1 METWRQIQKTN
12 FTKIDELASFLEID
26 PSAILNSPFPLNF
39 PRRIAEKVEKGRLDD
54 PLLIQF
60 LPVHKE
66 TLKTP
71 GFTADPVS
79 DRSFQKSPRLLQK
92 YQGRALL
99 ITTSACVMN
108 CRFCFRQNYPYE
120 QDKDHTKEIELIK
133 NDPTIHEVILSGG
146 DPLSLSD
153 RRLGKLIESLSKIP
167 HLKLLR
173 FHTRFPIGIPER
185 ITPSFLKIL
194 EETPLQVIFILHT
207 NHPRELDQDVLS
219 FLKKIQAPVL
229 TQTVLLKNVNDNVK
243 TLKTLFMTLISNGV
257 IPYYLHQLDR
267 IEQAAHFEVPIEKG
281 QKLIDTLR
289 KELPGYAIPTYVQ
302 EIPHNTSKTPLTS
315 DPLS

>member
-1 METWRQIQKTN
+1 METWRRIQKTN
-12 FTKIDELASFLEID
+12 FTKLDELANFLEID
-26 PSAILNSPFPLNF
+26 AKATLKSLFPLNF
-39 PRRIAEKVEKGRLDD
+39 PRRLAEKVEKGRLDD
-54 PLLIQF
+54 PILMQF
-60 LPVHKE
+60 LPVHQE
-66 TLKTP
+66 TLKIL

-79 DRSFQKSPRLLQK
+79 DLSFQKSPRLLQK

-99 ITTSACVMN
+99 ITSSACVMN

-120 QDKDHTKEIELIK
+120 QDKDHAEEIKFIK
-133 NDPTIHEVILSGG
+133 NDSTIYEVILSGG

-153 RRLGKLIESLSKIP
+153 ERLGALIESLSEIP
-167 HLKLLR
+167 HLTLLR

-194 EETPLQVIFILHT
+194 EETRLQVIFILHT

-219 FLKKIQAPVL
+219 SLRKIKAPVL
-229 TQTVLLKNVNDNVK
+229 TQTVLLKNINDNVE

-281 QKLIDTLR
+281 RKLINALR
-289 KELPGYAIPTYVQ
+289 TELPGYAIPTYVQ
-302 EIPHNTSKTPLTS
+302 EIPYKTSKTPISLIQS
-315 DPLS
+315 